1 MMENV
6 VSEDVVLPDP
16 LTLTCTR
23 AAVGEY
29 DRVYEAYQI
38 LMFGNTYVTNAE
50 SDVAYALVEAAELAV
65 REAFALDTSDRN
77 SRQNAMLV
85 GPRDPWLRRMLE
97 KFGD

>member
-6 VSEDVVLPDP
+6 VSEDVVLTDP

-23 AAVGEY
+23 VAVGEY
-29 DRVYEAYQI
+29 DLVYEAYQT
-38 LMFGNTYVTNAE
+38 LLFGSTYVNNAE
-50 SDVAYALVEAAELAV
+50 SDAAYALVEAADLAV

>member
-1 MMENV
+1 MMKNV

-23 AAVGEY
+23 AAVVSY

-65 REAFALDTSDRN
+65 REAFALDTADRN

-97 KFGD
+97 KYP

>member
-1 MMENV
+1 MENV

-23 AAVGEY
+23 ASVGEY
-29 DRVYEAYQI
+29 DLVYEAYQI

-50 SDVAYALVEAAELAV
+50 SDAAYALVEAAELAV
-65 REAFALDTSDRN
+65 REAFALDTADRN

>member
-1 MMENV
+1 MENV

-23 AAVGEY
+23 AAVVSY

-50 SDVAYALVEAAELAV
+50 SDAAYALVEAAELAV
-65 REAFALDTSDRN
+65 REAFALDTADRN